1 MIKNL
6 LLATMLSIFTAGQ
19 VSAQSRQQSISLT
32 TKLPVGD
39 TLRVIVEHAGNLSL
53 DGVEPLYYTPNDTS
67 YNFIL
72 TSPTVTLS
80 ADNITWFHCDNQL
93 ITSLNVNK
101 AGSLRNLEC
110 GNNFITSLDVSANKE
125 LETLNCSG
133 NLKMTDTLNLA
144 ANTKLIELG
153 CTEVPITTLILPSNG
168 SNLETLWLSSCKYL
182 TGLNVSNIKQ
192 LKTLGCNNMSELT
205 SLFIK
210 NNENL
215 EYLYCTNT
223 AITSLNAANLKNLR
237 ELWCNDNPG
246 LNTLNV
252 TNMANLTDLYCSNC
266 NLSQL
271 DLTNCTKLERVFC
284 QHNNIDAQ
292 NLTAL
297 ITSLPKY
304 TPTDENLE
312 LHEFCYYDS
321 LENGKKDNNVAPT
334 TDQISKCY
342 AKGWTPKYLAVDNN
356 IKYPIWI
363 SFTKPNSSRS
373 INQYGKQTTEIRS
386 IEDIDANDHS
396 LWYDIQGRCVS
407 KPTHSG
413 LYIHNGKKIIIK

>member
-19 VSAQSRQQSISLT
+19 VNGQEFISLT

-39 TLRVIVEHAGNLSL
+39 TLRVIVEHAGNLNVI
-53 DGVEPLYYTPNDTS
+53 GVKSKYKTPNDTS

-93 ITSLNVNK
+93 ITSLNVSK

-133 NLKMTDTLNLA
+133 NLKMTGTLNLA

-168 SNLETLWLSSCKYL
+168 SNLETLWLSSCHNL
-182 TGLNVSNIKQ
+182 TGLDVSNIRS
-192 LKTLGCNNMSELT
+192 LKTLGCNYMSRLA
-205 SLFIK
+205 SLMLS
-210 NNENL
+210 NNTNL
-215 EYLYCTNT
+215 EYLYCSNSSVTSINT
-223 AITSLNAANLKNLR
+223 ANLPNLR
-237 ELWCNDNPG
+237 ELWCNDNPN
-246 LNTLNV
+246 LQLLNV
-252 TNMANLTDLYCSNC
+252 ENASLLTDLYCSNC

-271 DLTNCTKLERVFC
+271 SVANCTSLERLFC
-284 QHNNIDAQ
+284 QHNQIRT
-292 NLTAL
+292 TAL
-297 ITSLPKY
+297 TNLINSLPY
-304 TPTDENLE
+304 HQPTPENLK
-312 LHEFCYYDS
+312 LYEFCYYDGYTGS
-321 LENGKKDNNVAPT
+321 ENNIIPT
-334 TDQISKCY
+334 SAQISSCY
-342 AKGWTPKYLAVDNN
+342 NRGWSPKYVVFDTT
-356 IKYPIWI
+356 IQYPIWTPYPRPNR
-363 SFTKPNSSRS
+363 SFNAMKQR
-373 INQYGKQTTEIRS
+373 GGQTTEIRS

-413 LYIHNGKKIIIK
+413 LYIHKGKKIIIK